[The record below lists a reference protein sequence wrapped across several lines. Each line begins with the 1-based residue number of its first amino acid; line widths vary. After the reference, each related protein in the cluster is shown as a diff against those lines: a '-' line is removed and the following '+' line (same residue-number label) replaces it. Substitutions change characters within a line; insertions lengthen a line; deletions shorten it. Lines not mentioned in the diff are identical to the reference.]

1 MRIFLILLTFY
12 SFSASADGLID
23 LKVNGRVEDISRSNA
38 KSEIFQKVIQDV
50 SLENISSLIGQEKAE
65 RNKEIIMNKVVKSSG
80 KYILSTRGGKL
91 NQVGKAYEMEVDL
104 KLSLK
109 NLRDILLQ
117 EGLLYQLEGP
127 PKVLPVVRVIDRV
140 NASAFSWWAESPSR
154 SNAFVRSAL
163 NSFQTDLK
171 EEFMKIG
178 FYGMYPTKGNFGGSV
193 PEAYRVQSPQK
204 GDLLFIGEFFKSS
217 VVLKGDIVFRGKP
230 NEEGT
235 YLLDFRLRAMQTQN
249 GRVMAEVMRVF
260 ETDNGNYKS
269 VAVKKFKEVSQKV
282 ANDLSIQLSDAW
294 KKGTFGANL
303 LRLVVNSKMPPGE
316 IEKFKRA
323 VVLQVRDI
331 KALRERV
338 METRR
343 VTFEMDASA
352 PSQQLAQSLRKAKF
366 PQYKVEVEDVNR
378 DSVVLNVAAR

>member
-1 MRIFLILLTFY
+1 MRIFLF
-12 SFSASADGLID
+12 SFLFSLNVLAQGLVD
-23 LKVNGRVEDISRSNA
+23 LKVNGHVDDVSRSNA
-38 KSEIFQKVIQDV
+38 KSEIFKKVIEDV
-50 SLENISSLIGQEKAE
+50 SIENISSLIGQEKAE
-65 RNKEIIMNKVVKSSG
+65 RNKEIIMNKVVKDSG
-80 KYILSTRGGKL
+80 KYILSTRGGKVT
-91 NQVGKAYEMEVDL
+91 QVGKGYEMEVDL

-117 EGLLYQLEGP
+117 EGLLYQMEGP

-140 NASAFSWWAESPSR
+140 NATAFSWWAEKPSR
-154 SNAFVRSAL
+154 GNAYVRSAL

-171 EEFMKIG
+171 EELMKIG

-269 VAVKKFKEVSQKV
+269 VSVKKFKEVSQKV
-282 ANDLSIQLSDAW
+282 AKDLAIQLSDAW

-303 LRLVVNSKMPPGE
+303 LRLVVNSKMPPKD
-316 IEKFKRA
+316 IENFKRA
-323 VVLQVRDI
+323 VVLQIRDI
-331 KALRERV
+331 KALRER
-338 METRR
+338 MLESHR

-352 PSQQLAQSLRKAKF
+352 PSTQLAHSLRTAKF
-366 PQYKVEVEDVNR
+366 PRYKVEVEDVNR
-378 DSVVLNVAAR
+378 DSVVLDVAAR

>member
-1 MRIFLILLTFY
+1 MRLFIATLL
-12 SFSASADGLID
+12 FSINVSAQGLID
-23 LKVNGRVEDISRSNA
+23 LKINGRAEDVPRSNA
-38 KSEIFQKVIQDV
+38 KSEIFKRVIEDV
-50 SLENISSLIGQEKAE
+50 SLENIASLIGEEKAE
-65 RNKEIIMNKVVKSSG
+65 RNKEIILNKVIKNSG
-80 KYILSTRGGKL
+80 KYILSTRGGKV
-91 NQVGKAYEMEVDL
+91 NTVNNGYEMEVDL

-127 PKVLPVVRVIDRV
+127 PKLLPVVRVIDRV
-140 NASAFSWWAESPSR
+140 NANAFSWWAERPTR
-154 SNAFVRSAL
+154 GNAFVRSAL
-163 NSFQTDLK
+163 NSFQTDIK
-171 EEFMKIG
+171 EELMKIG
-178 FYGMYPTKGNFGGSV
+178 FYGMYPTKGNFGGTV

-249 GRVMAEVMRVF
+249 GRVMGEVMRIF
-260 ETDNGNYKS
+260 ETDNGNFKT
-269 VAVKKFKEVSQKV
+269 VTVKKFKDVSQKV
-282 ANDLSIQLSDAW
+282 AKDLAIQLSDAW

-303 LRLVVNSKMPPGE
+303 LRLVVRSKLPPRE
-316 IEKFKRA
+316 IENFKRA

-331 KALRERV
+331 KALRER
-338 METRR
+338 MIESRK

-352 PSQQLAQSLRKAKF
+352 PSQALAQSLRKAKF
-366 PQYKVEVEDVNR
+366 TKYKVEVDDVNR
-378 DSVVLNVAAR
+378 DSVVLDVAAR